1 MSLMQRAALVWGGK
15 LALVMDLVMHL
26 VVEQALV
33 LLVLP
38 LVLVPPCGLPKM
50 HAQLLLWW

>member
-33 LLVLP
+33 LLMLP

-50 HAQLLLWW
+50 HAQRLLWW